1 MSSSSSRQKP
11 KVVQSAGGNV
21 VLEPKVQWGGSPRE
35 HKRKTLSGRHV
46 DRRGQLSQPFLHD
59 LEFQKELGRGGGGG

>member
-1 MSSSSSRQKP
+1 M
-11 KVVQSAGGNV
+11 